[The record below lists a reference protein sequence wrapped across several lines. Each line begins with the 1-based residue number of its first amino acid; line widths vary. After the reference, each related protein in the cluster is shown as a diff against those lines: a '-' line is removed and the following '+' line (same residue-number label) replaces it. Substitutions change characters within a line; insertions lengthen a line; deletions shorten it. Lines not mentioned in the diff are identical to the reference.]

1 MAAPSEPLL
10 QHMCTSCEHNVLPKT
25 LNPNPKKPPALSA
38 TAAGTWAISGLV
50 PGLICLVLTPAL
62 LYILY
67 PPEVKDTP
75 DAPAK
80 VRRQCPDN
88 LV

>member
-1 MAAPSEPLL
+1 
-10 QHMCTSCEHNVLPKT
+10 
-25 LNPNPKKPPALSA
+25 
-38 TAAGTWAISGLV
+38 LV
-50 PGLICLVLTPAL
+50 PGSVCLVLTPLL

-80 VRRQCPDN
+80 VGAVQH
-88 LV
+88 